1 MSAFFSKLPSG
12 VRRLFRLPRTRAR
25 LISELDEE
33 LDAHLA
39 MRIEELRQL
48 GLSESDA
55 AAEARRRFG
64 DHNEFRE
71 YAVRRAERRA
81 RRLDISR
88 WIDEGL
94 QDVRAAARQF
104 QRSPAVSAVIVLT
117 LALCIGA
124 TTATYSVV
132 RHLLLAPL
140 PYPDGN
146 RIASLEGRSDGDG
159 DVRWHVS
166 TNLYRLWAAR
176 SRTLE
181 DFAAENRSTYAIGD
195 GAARDSVAVTLVTPS
210 FLPMLRVRPALGRGF
225 TTDDARRGAP
235 AVALIGDAAWR
246 ERFGGAR
253 DVIGRSV
260 TINGVPRTIVGVVPP
275 AVGLPVQGDDDS
287 PSFWLP
293 LNLASVK
300 DVGAFARLRDGVTS
314 AAASRELDAIRR
326 TLTDTGWWM
335 GRRGE
340 ARTAPDRVDPRRR
353 RGVEVLFAAAVGLL
367 LIACAD
373 VAGLLLMR
381 AWTRRREL
389 AIRQALGAGRSR
401 LARQLL
407 TESLLL
413 AAPSGALGLFIAW
426 LGLRG
431 AGYLAAAPLSA
442 PTLLWTATAA
452 VSTALLFGAGPVFFV
467 WERSLDGA
475 LRSGGTSGGMNRPAG
490 RAHAGLVVCQIA
502 LSLVFLAVTG
512 VLARSFVSLLR
523 TPVGYE
529 AEGLISLTVGRS
541 PAPTPTRPPRLT
553 PIERAAIMRTL
564 HQTLAATPGVSE
576 VAVGTL
582 PMTNMGMGPT
592 AVEGPTG
599 VRAADVPITGAAF
612 VSSEYFQVARIP
624 LLRGRGFDQNGAT
637 SADEVVINQ
646 ALARR
651 LWPDRDAVGARL
663 RLGDGRDA
671 EWLTVVGIAGDVQMP
686 GSTELFFSLQM
697 YRPTSA
703 APTFPG
709 SFVLRARGDAT
720 TLRPLLARAVERAA
734 VGATLRKVDTAEST
748 LGYAFNGPRFALTL
762 FAAFALL
769 AVALA
774 TVGLYGIVAFAV
786 ARRSREIGIR
796 VVLGADP
803 TALTRTIVGQTL
815 GLVAIGCAIG
825 LFAAYGAGRGL
836 SALLV
841 DVSPNDPTA
850 LGGAMVLLAVI
861 AVGASVVPVRR
872 ALSVDPTDT
881 LRAE

>member
-1 MSAFFSKLPSG
+1 MRPFWSALPPN

-25 LISELDEE
+25 LIHELDEE
-33 LDAHLA
+33 LDTHLA
-39 MRIEELRQL
+39 MRIEELRQR

-64 DHNEFRE
+64 DHDEFRE

-81 RRLDISR
+81 QRLDISR
-88 WIDEGL
+88 WIEESG
-94 QDVRAAARQF
+94 QDLRAATRQF

-124 TTATYSVV
+124 TTAIYSVV

-140 PYPDGN
+140 PYAEGN
-146 RIASLEGRSDGDG
+146 RIASLEARSDGDG
-159 DVRWHVS
+159 VVRWHVS
-166 TNLYRLWAAR
+166 TDLYRLWADR

-181 DFAAENRSTYAIGD
+181 DFAAANQSRYAVGD
-195 GAARDSVAVTLVTPS
+195 RGARDSAAAILVTPS
-210 FLPMLRVRPALGRGF
+210 FLPMLRVRPSLGRGF
-225 TTDDARRGAP
+225 TADDARRGAP

-246 ERFGGAR
+246 ERFGRAR
-253 DVIGRSV
+253 DVIGRSISIDG
-260 TINGVPRTIVGVVPP
+260 TLRTVVGVVPP
-275 AVGLPVQGDDDS
+275 AVGLPVQQEDL

-293 LNLASVK
+293 LNLDSAN

-326 TLTDTGWWM
+326 TLPDTGRLA

-340 ARTAPDRVDPRRR
+340 ARTAPDRVDPQRR
-353 RGVEVLFAAAVGLL
+353 RGVEVLFVAAIGLL

-389 AIRQALGAGRSR
+389 AIRQALGAGRRR

-413 AAPSGALGLFIAW
+413 AVPSGALGLFIAW

-431 AGYLAAAPLSA
+431 AGYLVEAPLNMA
-442 PTLLWTATAA
+442 TLLWTATAS
-452 VSTALLFGAGPVFFV
+452 VSTALLFGAGPVLFA

-475 LRSGGTSGGMNRPAG
+475 LRSGGIRSGMNRPAS

-502 LSLVFLAVTG
+502 LSLVFLAATG

-523 TPVGYE
+523 TPIGYE
-529 AEGLISLTVGRS
+529 ADGLIALSVART
-541 PAPTPTRPPRLT
+541 PASTQTRAPRLT
-553 PIERAAIMRTL
+553 PAERAAVVRTL
-564 HQTLAATPGVSE
+564 HETLAATPGVSE

-582 PMTNMGMGPT
+582 PMTNIRMGPT
-592 AVEGPTG
+592 AVEGPSG
-599 VRAADVPITGAAF
+599 VRPTDVPITGAAF
-612 VSSEYFQVARIP
+612 VSSEYFRVAGIS
-624 LLRGRGFDQNGAT
+624 LLRGRGFEEN
-637 SADEVVINQ
+637 SAAAVNEVVVNQ

-651 LWPDRDAVGARL
+651 LWPDRDALGARL
-663 RLGDGRDA
+663 RLGDGREA

-686 GSTELFFSLQM
+686 GSTELYFGLQM

-703 APTFPG
+703 APTFAG

-720 TLRPLLARAVERAA
+720 TLRPLLARAVERAD

-774 TVGLYGIVAFAV
+774 AVGLYGIVAFAV

-803 TALTRTIVGQTL
+803 TGLTRTIVGQTL
-815 GLVAIGCAIG
+815 ALVAAGCAIG
-825 LFAAYGAGRGL
+825 LIAAYGAGRGL

-841 DVSPNDPTA
+841 DVSPNDPAA
-850 LGGAMVLLAVI
+850 LGGAMMLLALI